1 MTVCLKIIAINS
13 LFLSSINLS
22 IYHKS
27 LSAIDQSTWCV
38 FSLSKLNGGFP
49 FARFPVFFRAWL
61 LRAVFSYLAVT
72 CFLASGCCVFFRA
85 WLLRVFPRLA
95 VSCFSALG
103 CYVFS
108 RAWLLRT
115 KADKGQYQLKILLK
129 SEKQKFK
136 SHCFWRI
143 IIKHFIEDKKLLQIL
158 IKLLDP
164 QILSYKAENV

>member
-49 FARFPVFFRAWL
+49 FACFPVFSRAWM
-61 LRAVFSYLAVT
+61 
-72 CFLASGCCVFFRA
+72 
-85 WLLRVFPRLA
+85 LRVFPRLA
-95 VSCFSALG
+95 VTCFHARG

-108 RAWLLRT
+108 RAWLLRIFQRLVVT
-115 KADKGQYQLKILLK
+115 CFLVSGCYVFYRTWLLRVVF
-129 SEKQKFK
+129 SCLAVT
-136 SHCFWRI
+136 CFFPRLVVTC
-143 IIKHFIEDKKLLQIL
+143 FLV
-158 IKLLDP
+158 LDCYVFFP
-164 QILSYKAENV
+164 RLVVTCFLVLGFYVRKPIRDNTN

>member
-1 MTVCLKIIAINS
+1 M
-13 LFLSSINLS
+13 FSS
-22 IYHKS
+22 
-27 LSAIDQSTWCV
+27 V
-38 FSLSKLNGGFP
+38 FPRLD
-49 FARFPVFFRAWL
+49 
-61 LRAVFSYLAVT
+61 VT
-72 CFLASGCCVFFRA
+72 CFSASGCYVFSRA
-85 WLLRVFPRLA
+85 WLLRVFSCLA
-95 VSCFSALG
+95 VTYFSALGCYVFSRVWLLRVLPHLVVTCCFLVLGCYVFFSALG

-164 QILSYKAENV
+164 QILSYKSETV